1 MPVTQGTPLR
11 NATALLT
18 CVSAVGQ
25 IALLWVLDL
34 SAAVLGVAFSGC
46 LYLMLALGLF
56 GVSRFA
62 LFLAAALPATRALLG
77 WNPLPLLQWEQLR
90 TIADLVIALLAAFL
104 LWRARDRTIY
114 CPIPLGGLTM

>member
-25 IALLWVLDL
+25 ISLLWVLEL
-34 SAAVLGVAFSGC
+34 GAAVLGVAFAGC

-62 LFLAAALPATRALLG
+62 LFLAAVLPAARAFSA
-77 WNPLPLLQWEQLR
+77 WNPLPVLAWEQLR
-90 TIADLVIALLAAFL
+90 TIGDLVIAMLALFL
-104 LWRARDRTIY
+104 LWRSRHEPTH
-114 CPIPLGGLTM
+114 

>member
-1 MPVTQGTPLR
+1 MPVTRGTPLR

-25 IALLWVLDL
+25 ISLLWVLDL
-34 SAAVLGVAFSGC
+34 GSAVLGVAFAGC

-62 LFLAAALPATRALLG
+62 LFLAGVLPGARALTA
-77 WNPLPLLQWEQLR
+77 WNPLPVLAWEQLR
-90 TIADLVIALLAAFL
+90 TTGDLVIAILALCL
-104 LWRARDRTIY
+104 LWRARHAPTH
-114 CPIPLGGLTM
+114 